1 MPGYI
6 MQLIKLLFST
16 LLLTYTSLSC
26 ASIQIMST
34 RVILNAAEKEQSFI
48 IRNVGESPSLVQ
60 LWLADKN
67 SSEMKIQEDLPLFIT
82 PPVGRIN
89 AAKRKV
95 FRVFPTEQAENILPQ
110 DRESMFWIN
119 ALDVPEKEAN
129 SKAGNKLNLAF
140 RTRIKLFYR
149 PVNIKGTLIKSAEEV
164 IWKKRQTEKGCEVT
178 ATNNS
183 PFHITLVNMKVKRGE
198 TTVAILPG
206 EMLSPFSSQTF
217 LFKQAQAASI
227 NLLDFDYISDLGAFV
242 NVKQKL

>member
-1 MPGYI
+1 MR
-6 MQLIKLLFST
+6 LIKLLFST
-16 LLLTYTSLSC
+16 LLLTYTSLSF

-60 LWLADKN
+60 LWLADK
-67 SSEMKIQEDLPLFIT
+67 SSNEMKIQEDLPLFIT

-89 AAKRKV
+89 ADRRKV
-95 FRVFPTEQAENILPQ
+95 FRIFPTEQAGNILPQ

-119 ALDVPEKEAN
+119 VLDVPEQDAN
-129 SKAGNKLNLAF
+129 SNAGNKLNLAF

-164 IWKKRQTEKGCEVT
+164 IWKKRQTKNGCEII

-183 PFHITLVNMKVKRGE
+183 PFHVTLVNMKLKQGE
-198 TTVAILPG
+198 ATVAALPG
-206 EMLSPFSSQTF
+206 EMLSPYSSQTF
-217 LFKQAQAASI
+217 LFKEAKSANI
-227 NLLDFDYISDLGAFV
+227 NLLDFDYISDLGAFI
-242 NVKQKL
+242 NVKHKL